1 MYSWAWLQRYEETA
15 NSFTKDRDRQEIEFS
30 GNSAYEHKDVI
41 DIDGIITEF
50 ACLKGTHLALCL

>member
-1 MYSWAWLQRYEETA
+1 M
-15 NSFTKDRDRQEIEFS
+15 RDLSSLAILHMR
-30 GNSAYEHKDVI
+30 HKDVII